1 MEIKEFEKNID
12 SKNKT
17 SNELK
22 IILQNNKFTL
32 NYSELEEEYL
42 VIYL

>member
-12 SKNKT
+12 LKNKT

-22 IILQNNKFTL
+22 RILQNNKFSF
-32 NYSELEEEYL
+32 NYSELEEEY
-42 VIYL
+42 